1 MTDTTAPFRTEIS
14 DEERRALVAVEAMD
28 RLARRAQAA
37 LAAVD
42 WAAKL
47 KPDSHGRETI
57 GTVQALLDAIGD
69 EAFIVMATAVKDQ
82 ALSDSIAADA
92 ARHVRTHRS

>member
-1 MTDTTAPFRTEIS
+1 
-14 DEERRALVAVEAMD
+14 
-28 RLARRAQAA
+28 
-37 LAAVD
+37 
-42 WAAKL
+42 
-47 KPDSHGRETI
+47 
-57 GTVQALLDAIGD
+57 VQALLDAIGD